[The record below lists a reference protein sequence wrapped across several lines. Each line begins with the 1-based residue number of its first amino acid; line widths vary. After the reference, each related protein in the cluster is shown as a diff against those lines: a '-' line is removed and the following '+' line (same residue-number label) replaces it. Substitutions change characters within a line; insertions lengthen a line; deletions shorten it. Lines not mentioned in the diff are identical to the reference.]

1 MKHFLLNTIRSIFM
15 SISIFMFITIIQLII
30 SSGLDLLLT
39 TLIRVLALLVLV
51 LLFRWLGSRTG
62 LIDTEEKFKEEF
74 KDVIKFNRTIISVLG
89 AVSLILF
96 VAFIKVNCLPT
107 VETLETKYPD
117 AESFIQE
124 KYGINDKEWP
134 LIKSLPAPVMGMLF
148 SYAQSYSDLLQYADD
163 NENCTNDELV
173 AEYNRITSQHSDDI
187 NSYRLKASFSILL
200 LFSFSY
206 CYVLSYRCAQYLELK
221 KELYPG
227 GK

>member
-15 SISIFMFITIIQLII
+15 SISMFMFITIILLII

-62 LIDTEEKFKEEF
+62 LIDTEEKFKDEF
-74 KDVIKFNRTIISVLG
+74 KDVIKFNRTIISVLS

-124 KYGINDKEWP
+124 HYGVNDKEWP
-134 LIKSLPAPVMGMLF
+134 LIKSLPTPAMGMLF

-173 AEYNRITSQHSDDI
+173 AEYNRITNQYSNDV
-187 NSYRLKASFSILL
+187 NSYRLKAIFSILL
-200 LFSFSY
+200 LFAFSY
-206 CYVLSYRCAQYLELK
+206 CYVLSYRCSQYLELK